1 MSNPIIVHDQPATG
15 TAETTKTDGTP
26 VRRIYHYCDMK
37 HMPRGIEMKEY
48 VHSDGSITF
57 IGQYFNK
64 KNAQPTNRPKR
75 VYRVE
80 VRELPK
86 LYASEV
92 PDWCA
97 AVWEDDV
104 RLVKIVG
111 NSKWNVCY
119 AALGALRGILHKRC
133 AHTGGN
139 RRRRRKA
146 SALNPVNPVNP
157 VQNKEI
163 A

>member
-1 MSNPIIVHDQPATG
+1 MSNPIIPHDEPATG

-26 VRRIYHYCDMK
+26 KRKIFHYSDMK

-80 VRELPK
+80 IEFLRNLCE
-86 LYASEV
+86 
-92 PDWCA
+92 WRA
-97 AVWEDDV
+97 AIFEDFT
-104 RLVKIVG
+104 RLAVVFG
-111 NSKWNVCY
+111 PSKRTVAY
-119 AALGALRGILHKRC
+119 AALGALRGILHRRC
-133 AHTGGN
+133 VNTNGN
-139 RRRRRKA
+139 RRARKE
-146 SALNPVNPVNP
+146 SV
-157 VQNKEI
+157 K
-163 A
+163 

>member
-1 MSNPIIVHDQPATG
+1 MSNPIIPHDEPATG

-26 VRRIYHYCDMK
+26 KRRIYHYREMK
-37 HMPRGIEMKEY
+37 QMPRGIEMQEY

-80 VRELPK
+80 LLPDMG
-86 LYASEV
+86 
-92 PDWCA
+92 DWRA
-97 AVWEDDV
+97 AVFEDST
-104 RLVKIVG
+104 RLVALHG
-111 NSKWNVCY
+111 DSKWTVAY

-133 AHTGGN
+133 VATHAN
-139 RRRRRKA
+139 RARKA
-146 SALNPVNPVNP
+146 AAK
-157 VQNKEI
+157 KEEK
-163 A
+163 